1 MPDSLTPVSIESG
14 NYTIIP
20 KMDNLNISYVN
31 GNPKLSIDWHK
42 YIIETGDK
50 IPQQAVSLTPAVMD
64 AVFHDGFTR
73 YNPLTSTELSGYPKI
88 TQNEMMVFVYS
99 VFKNLVTNDLSISHD
114 PDVPE
119 DELMVE

>member
-20 KMDNLNISYVN
+20 KMNNLNISYTN
-31 GNPKLSIDWHK
+31 GIPKMTIEWHK
-42 YIIETGDK
+42 YIIELGDK
-50 IPQQAVSLTPAVMD
+50 IPQQAVSLTPETMD
-64 AVFHDGFTR
+64 AVFPDGFTR
-73 YNPLTSTELSGYPKI
+73 YNPLTSTKLDGLPNI
-88 TQNEMMVFVYS
+88 THDEMMIFVYS
-99 VFKNLVTNDLSISHD
+99 AFKNLVTNDLSISHD